1 TLAADPTRPVGPPA
15 RESAVPYLELA
26 PLDNAVVRLRHSA
39 AAYDAAYDHAQAAGL
54 AVDQR
59 RVDGL
64 LQGMEQMLLDAQG
77 LPGRPWFEH
86 LIYAP
91 GRYTGYGVKTL
102 PAVREAIEQRI
113 WPQANEYSAVTAK
126 AIERYCDRLDRATAL
141 LRQ

>member
-1 TLAADPTRPVGPPA
+1 M
-15 RESAVPYLELA
+15 PYLALA

-39 AAYDAAYDHAQAAGL
+39 AAYDAAYDHAAAAGL
-54 AVDQR
+54 KLDDAQVDS
-59 RVDGL
+59 L
-64 LQGMEQMLLDAQG
+64 LQGMEQMFLDAQG

-113 WPQANEYSAVTAK
+113 WPQANQYSAVTAL

-141 LRQ
+141 LRE